1 MPADGTTSIR
11 MPGIPGE
18 IAFGDWIHNR
28 EWSTSRFA
36 NTQSAAVGALNASA
50 GELQPGGSASLTTRQ
65 ATMPAGG
72 GRGFPPGY
80 EMYVYSI
87 QLVFG
92 SATGVR
98 YNNTITAASSPT
110 DGDFAQVYG
119 RTLFKFT
126 VQNKLKSQ
134 GGVYKYPSGGGMYL
148 TGSDTSNATNRLW
161 SNNGLPSPRDQAA
174 FIIPHLL
181 EPNIPFAGEFSFDAA
196 LALSSSNTLDIEGNI
211 EGIEKRPVT

>member
-1 MPADGTTSIR
+1 
-11 MPGIPGE
+11 
-18 IAFGDWIHNR
+18 
-28 EWSTSRFA
+28 
-36 NTQSAAVGALNASA
+36 
-50 GELQPGGSASLTTRQ
+50 
-65 ATMPAGG
+65 
-72 GRGFPPGY
+72 
-80 EMYVYSI
+80 MYVYSI

-148 TGSDTSNATNRLW
+148 TGADSSNATNRLW

-196 LALSSSNTLDIEGNI
+196 LALTGSNTLDIEGNI